1 MNKRV
6 GMVEISG
13 KPHLYRES
21 TATGKIYL
29 KEETIKKIREK
40 EIKKGDVFSVASV
53 AATLAV
59 KKTPEM
65 IPLCHPIPITGV
77 DVDFDVSDDF
87 IEVKVKVKNVGQ
99 TGVEM
104 ESLLGVTSAL
114 LTIWDMVKYLEK
126 ENGNY
131 PYTKI
136 SEVIVLEKIKGG

>member
-1 MNKRV
+1 MNERV
-6 GMVEISG
+6 GMVEISR

-21 TATGKIYL
+21 TAKGKIYL
-29 KEETIKKIREK
+29 KEDTIKKIRKK
-40 EIKKGDVFSVASV
+40 EIKKGDVFSVAAT

-59 KKTPEM
+59 KKTPEI

-77 DVDFDVSDDF
+77 DVDFDVSDNF
-87 IEVKVKVKNVGQ
+87 IEAKVRVKNVGQ

-104 ESLLGVTSAL
+104 ESLVGVTTAL

-126 ENGNY
+126 ENSQY